1 MESGQSGYEF
11 LEHPADIWVHAWGPT
26 REATFEQCVHALM
39 KTMTDPELIQDKL
52 EKSIELEDQTLGS
65 LLVAFLSE
73 FLFLFDT
80 EHLIFKSISVS
91 KILQISPEKWSIH
104 ATARGELFELG
115 RHFQDTEV
123 KAITYSYLQI
133 EEKKER
139 VDIKIVYDI

>member
-1 MESGQSGYEF
+1 MDDGKSGFEF

-26 REATFEQCVHALM
+26 RELAFEQCVHALT
-39 KTMTDPELIQDKL
+39 KTMTDPDLIIDRI
-52 EKSIELEDQTLGS
+52 EKTIELEDQTLGS
-65 LLVAFLSE
+65 LLVAFLTE

-80 EHLIFKSISVS
+80 EYLIFKSVTVT
-91 KILQISPEKWSIH
+91 KILQQSSQKWTIQ
-104 ATARGELFELG
+104 AIARGEPFDPT

-133 EEKKER
+133 EEKNNR